1 MFVNRLASLFRRLPT
16 LFQFILSITALTL
29 VILFGMR
36 VIFWMM
42 FHNPEDPLPGHDLWY
57 AFYLGT
63 KFDLRL
69 TLYALLPLF
78 LLGGISWFS
87 PFRNRITRYVWLSYL
102 VLVAGVV
109 LVFYLVDFGHYAY
122 LHTRLN
128 ATVLRF
134 LDNFHTSAQMVWQSY
149 SVIPWAAAVLALIV
163 LDGYIVNRML
173 RYFSSH
179 QTPPLRTRHRLW
191 VAPVAFVV
199 FVFGMYGKFSYY
211 PLRWSDAFFSTYTYA
226 ASVASN
232 PVLNFFDTMKNRF
245 VLADPNRVREYYDV
259 VSKYLG
265 VDKPDKQTLN
275 FTRQV
280 DAKPGNFKT
289 PPNIVMVFLESF
301 AGYKTGILGNPL
313 KPTPNI
319 DDLANHG
326 ILFTNYFVPAVGT
339 AHSVWAMLTGI
350 PDVETHKTSTR
361 NPLAVDQHT
370 IVNAFKGYQKYY
382 FIGGSAN
389 WANIRGVLQHNIKDL
404 SLHEEGDYTSPRMD
418 VWGIDDLSLFLEA
431 NKVFKKDNK
440 PFFAIIQTAGNHR
453 PFHIPENSHG
463 FKRLKVDQKTLVKDA
478 FYDLDEFNA
487 FRFMDYSVGYFI
499 KTARKEPYF
508 KNTIFVF
515 YGDHG
520 ITDYAGAF
528 SKPWLTPTKLSGMY
542 TPLIIYA
549 PDLLKPKVI
558 NKIASEVDLLP
569 TMAGLT
575 GVKYENTTLGRDL
588 FDPQYDNRR
597 DAFTITH
604 YRIPEIGLLNK
615 DYYYMT
621 FADGRD
627 PRLFAIGDT
636 FDNKNLLKQ
645 QPEVAKRMHDLTMG
659 IYETSKYML
668 YHNKNPLVKD
678 TQ

>member
-1 MFVNRLASLFRRLPT
+1 MFVNFIGRTFRRLPS
-16 LFQFILSITALTL
+16 LFQFILAITALTL

-36 VIFWMM
+36 VIFWFM
-42 FHNPEDPLPGHDLWY
+42 FHNPAEPLPIHDLLY

-69 TLYALLPLF
+69 TWYVLLPLF
-78 LLGGISWFS
+78 LLGGLKWFS
-87 PFRNRITRYVWLSYL
+87 PFSNRIMHYFWLVYL
-102 VLVAGVV
+102 VAVAAIV
-109 LVFYLVDFGHYAY
+109 LTFYLVDFGHFAY

-128 ATVLRF
+128 AAILRF
-134 LDNFHTSAQMVWQSY
+134 LYNFDTSAQMVWQSY
-149 SVIPWAAAVLALIV
+149 SVIPWSLTFIALIA
-163 LDGYIVNRML
+163 LDAYVVNFL
-173 RYFSSH
+173 LNYFTRH
-179 QTPPLRTRHRLW
+179 QTVPLKTRHRLW
-191 VAPVAFVV
+191 VAPVAFFV
-199 FVFGMYGKFSYY
+199 FVFGMYGKFSWY
-211 PLRWSDAFFSTYTYA
+211 PLRWSDAFFSTYAYA
-226 ASVASN
+226 ASVATN
-232 PVLNFFDTMKNRF
+232 PVLNFFETMKNRF
-245 VLADPNRVREYYDV
+245 VMADPEKVREYYDT
-259 VSKYLG
+259 VSQYLG
-265 VDKPDKQTLN
+265 VDKPNKQTLN
-275 FTRQV
+275 FTRHIP
-280 DAKPGNFKT
+280 AKPDKMNP

-313 KPTPNI
+313 KPTPYI
-319 DDLANHG
+319 DNLANNG

-350 PDVETHKTSTR
+350 PDVELHKTSTR

-431 NKVFKKDNK
+431 NKVLKQDKK

-453 PFHIPENSHG
+453 PFHIPENDYG
-463 FKRLKVDQKTLVKDA
+463 FKRQHLSEKVLAKNA
-478 FYDLDEFNA
+478 FYDDAEYNA
-487 FRFMDYSVGYFI
+487 FRFMDYCVGYFI
-499 KTARKEPYF
+499 KTAQKEPYF

-549 PDLLKPKVI
+549 PHLLKHQVITKV
-558 NKIASEVDLLP
+558 ASELDLLP
-569 TMAGLT
+569 TMAGLA
-575 GVKYENTTLGRDL
+575 GIAYDDTTLGRDL
-588 FDPQYDNRR
+588 FDPKYDDRR
-597 DAFTITH
+597 EAFTITH
-604 YRIPEIGLLNK
+604 YRVPEIGLLSK

-621 FADGRD
+621 MADGKD
-627 PRLFAIGDT
+627 PRLFALGDH
-636 FDNKNLLKQ
+636 FDNKNLLNER
-645 QPEVAKRMHDLTMG
+645 PEVAKRMHDLTMG

-668 YHNKNPLVKD
+668 YHNKNPVVEEN
-678 TQ
+678 Q